1 MNHVV
6 QRDGGGGP
14 GAGISSGAVDGAGP
28 LQADER
34 AELQRLRAEV
44 AKLHRQEAAR
54 ARRRRIGWR
63 APVASLLIV
72 VGCVLAPLSVVGV
85 WTANQVSSTDRY
97 VANVEPLISEPSVQ
111 HALTDRIS
119 TAITGRLDVKGLV
132 NQAAAALSKQG
143 ATRAGDLLGATS
155 GSIASGVNGF
165 IHTEIGKF
173 VASPQAARL
182 WTRAN
187 RSLHAQMVK
196 VLSGQSGSAI
206 TVANGQAV
214 LNLGPFIDQAKKN
227 LAARGLTAVNKIPY
241 VNPTYPLFPSK
252 YLVQAQNAYQLLKTL
267 AIALPITMLV
277 FLAAGVYVAR
287 GHRRA
292 LVGAGLG
299 VAASM
304 LVLGAALAIFRGVFL
319 GSLPASASATA
330 AADVYDTLVRFIK
343 DGLRLVMAVGLI
355 VAIGAFFT
363 GPSAT
368 ATRTRNA
375 FRNGLGWLR
384 ASGEKAGLRTGPVG
398 RWTYTHRKG
407 LRISAVALA
416 AVVFVFWS
424 QPTGLVAVVIAVIL
438 LAVLGL
444 IELIGRPPA
453 RPASPAGT

>member
-1 MNHVV
+1 MA

-14 GAGISSGAVDGAGP
+14 RAGVSGAVDGAGP

-63 APVASLLIV
+63 TPVASLLIV
-72 VGCVLAPLSVVGV
+72 LGCVLAPLSVVGV

-119 TAITGRLDVKGLV
+119 TAITSRLAVRVLV
-132 NQAAAALSKQG
+132 NQAAAALDRQG
-143 ATRAGDLLGATS
+143 APRAGDLLAATS

-165 IHTEIGKF
+165 IHTQIGKF

-227 LAARGLTAVNKIPY
+227 LAAKGLTAVNKLPPI
-241 VNPTYPLFPSK
+241 NPTYPLFPSK
-252 YLVQAQNAYQLLKTL
+252 YLVQAQNAYQLLTTL
-267 AIALPITMLV
+267 AIVLPIAALV
-277 FLAAGVYVAR
+277 FLGLGVYVAR

-292 LVGAGLG
+292 LIGAGLG

-304 LVLGAALAIFRGVFL
+304 LVLGAGLVIFRSVLL
-319 GSLPASASATA
+319 GGLPAGVSA
-330 AADVYDTLVRFIK
+330 AAVGDSYDTLIRFIK
-343 DGLRLVMAVGLI
+343 DGLRVVMAVGLI

-368 ATRTRNA
+368 AVRTRDA
-375 FRNGLGWLR
+375 FSKGLGWLR
-384 ASGEKAGLRTGPVG
+384 ASGEKAGLRTGPAG

-416 AVVFVFWS
+416 AVIFVFWS
-424 QPTGLVAVVIAVIL
+424 QPTGLVAVVIALIL

-444 IELIGRPPA
+444 IELIGKPPA